1 MDAGSKRYCVVT
13 PYFKED
19 ASMLN
24 RCIDSVRRQTVAADH
39 VLVAD
44 GFPQEWISSKPVR
57 HVTLDRAHGDYGN
70 VARGLGALMAIAEKY
85 SGIAFLDADNW
96 YDDDHIEC
104 CLAAAR
110 SSPQSIFVAAQRRFV
125 RPDAS
130 VMVSVR
136 PAELPYA
143 EHIDTNCYFFLPR
156 SYMFLHRWC
165 TMPQEL
171 SASGDHLFYLLL
183 KANGLTP
190 AVVPKPTL
198 NYLCMFEQVYRDQGE
213 VPPPGAKPSLNW
225 SNRQAWIN
233 SLSPDDLGLAR
244 LLTGLNLMQD
254 SAS

>member
-1 MDAGSKRYCVVT
+1 V
-13 PYFKED
+13 
-19 ASMLN
+19 
-24 RCIDSVRRQTVAADH
+24 
-39 VLVAD
+39 
-44 GFPQEWISSKPVR
+44 
-57 HVTLDRAHGDYGN
+57 
-70 VARGLGALMAIAEKY
+70 
-85 SGIAFLDADNW
+85 
-96 YDDDHIEC
+96 
-104 CLAAAR
+104 
-110 SSPQSIFVAAQRRFV
+110 
-125 RPDAS
+125 
-130 VMVSVR
+130 
-136 PAELPYA
+136 PYA